1 MRQVRDK
8 YRILFGKTERKRP
21 FGRPRHRWVDD
32 DIMDLKDVGCEDVDW
47 IHLPEIRSQWRD
59 LVNTVIN
66 HWVL

>member
-1 MRQVRDK
+1 
-8 YRILFGKTERKRP
+8 
-21 FGRPRHRWVDD
+21 
-32 DIMDLKDVGCEDVDW
+32 MDLKDVGCEDVDW